1 MELKNTQIT
10 QAQAN
15 ILADAL
21 AGKGFPTEDRLLI
34 VSPTGEQVT
43 KTGIIISSNV
53 DKKEL
58 PRKGVVIQNNSDTE
72 NFMKVG
78 TIVTYGMYAGKEIHL
93 DEEYYELIGIKKEE
107 YTFTIL
113 STSEVVYVEQNKQ

>member
-15 ILADAL
+15 TLADAL

-43 KTGIIISSNV
+43 KT
-53 DKKEL
+53 DK
-58 PRKGVVIQNNSDTE
+58 G
-72 NFMKVG
+72 
-78 TIVTYGMYAGKEIHL
+78 
-93 DEEYYELIGIKKEE
+93 
-107 YTFTIL
+107 
-113 STSEVVYVEQNKQ
+113 NKPC